1 MNARS
6 LLNMKVASGLFVC
19 AWFGFTIWAAYAVFY
34 GNRTHLYA
42 DNGLIE
48 NFQAVLLTIACL
60 VYLAAAAFGRK
71 SNQLIHLFCSVL
83 CLSFLLREVDAEDF
97 NLPRAVV
104 FLGHGIGR
112 NTMLVTAFIAIAVY
126 AALHRS
132 YYMNAVVRFT
142 KSRTG
147 RLLIAGG
154 LFLLIGGLLDQTN
167 RPLHHEFYEEIA
179 ELLGYI
185 FILLS
190 AISAISFLGGK
201 NHRVADSDNDVI
213 VRD

>member
-6 LLNMKVASGLFVC
+6 LLNMNVASGLLLS

-48 NFQAVLLTIACL
+48 NSQAVLLGIACL
-60 VYLAAAAFGRK
+60 VYLAAAAIGKK
-71 SNQLIHLFCSVL
+71 SDKLIHLFCSVL
-83 CLSFLLREVDAEDF
+83 CLSFLLREMDVEDF
-97 NLPRAVV
+97 NLPPAVV

-126 AALHRS
+126 AALHHS
-132 YYMNAVVRFT
+132 YYTETVVRFT
-142 KSRTG
+142 RSRTW

-154 LFLLIGGLLDQTN
+154 VLLLIGGLID
-167 RPLHHEFYEEIA
+167 
-179 ELLGYI
+179 
-185 FILLS
+185 
-190 AISAISFLGGK
+190 
-201 NHRVADSDNDVI
+201 RV
-213 VRD
+213 